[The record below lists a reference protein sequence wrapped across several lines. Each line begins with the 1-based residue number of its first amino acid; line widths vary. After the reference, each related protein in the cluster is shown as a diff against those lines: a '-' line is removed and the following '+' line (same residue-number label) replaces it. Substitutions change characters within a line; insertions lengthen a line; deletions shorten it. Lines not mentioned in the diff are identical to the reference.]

1 MRLLLLA
8 LIFLLALTLGN
19 AVLMKREK
27 SNVAAH
33 DYAPVQITQSHAR
46 KYEWDAFIWRE
57 IGALVLTVVVFGGI
71 ASLRPARHRDRFA
84 GSSIHERK

>member
-8 LIFLLALTLGN
+8 VIFLLALTLGN

-27 SNVAAH
+27 TSVATH
-33 DYAPVQITQSHAR
+33 DFAPLQITQPHAR

-57 IGALVLTVVVFGGI
+57 IGALITILLFGSIG
-71 ASLRPARHRDRFA
+71 SLHRRA
-84 GSSIHERK
+84 

>member
-8 LIFLLALTLGN
+8 VIFLLALTLGN

-27 SNVAAH
+27 VSVAAH
-33 DYAPVQITQSHAR
+33 DYAPLQITQSHAR

-57 IGALVLTVVVFGGI
+57 IGALVITVLVFGGI
-71 ASLRPARHRDRFA
+71 ASVRSRPSRLR
-84 GSSIHERK
+84 

>member
-19 AVLMKREK
+19 AVLMKHEK
-27 SNVAAH
+27 SSVAAH
-33 DYAPVQITQSHAR
+33 DYAPIQITQSHAR

-57 IGALVLTVVVFGGI
+57 IGVIVITAVLFGGI
-71 ASLRPARHRDRFA
+71 ASLRTNALR
-84 GSSIHERK
+84 

>member
-8 LIFLLALTLGN
+8 VIFLLALTLGN

-27 SNVAAH
+27 ANVATH
-33 DYAPVQITQSHAR
+33 DFAPFQITQPHAR

-57 IGALVLTVVVFGGI
+57 IGALILTVVLFGGV
-71 ASLRPARHRDRFA
+71 ASLRSRA
-84 GSSIHERK
+84 

>member
-19 AVLMKREK
+19 ALLMKREQ
-27 SNVAAH
+27 SDVAAH
-33 DYAPVQITQSHAR
+33 DYAPIQITQSHAH

-57 IGALVLTVVVFGGI
+57 IGALVLTAVVFGGA
-71 ASLRPARHRDRFA
+71 ASLRR
-84 GSSIHERK
+84 